1 MEFTEMKQQGKSVD
15 YKKSWKMQQTQNAA
29 IRLNSFPFWRESSQ
43 IEVLWEYLH
52 IKVHMSK
59 QMTSILLA
67 VSA

>member
-43 IEVLWEYLH
+43 IEVL
-52 IKVHMSK
+52 
-59 QMTSILLA
+59 
-67 VSA
+67 